1 MPQDASSLTDR
12 MVLETPLTD
21 TNETARQLSLDD
33 SQDAFQPLDSMQ
45 NASVSKS
52 ISEVTASDD
61 IEPTRS
67 ESLRNPHAFVEAV
80 ADELMHEVFDDVDRM
95 LDKGVVVSPAQPHA
109 VNITKRQ
116 FSVTSLNS
124 GGALAPLDASRINDS
139 EPTVLEPQ
147 SDYKHHHAEPTAHI
161 IKPRE
166 FWVRLSLIV
175 TASIG
180 VGIGLAFW
188 MAQRN
193 EAQLASSPS
202 SAIEAS
208 SSTTGA
214 ETNSFSDYV
223 LNSLEAIDR
232 RYELLAR
239 SGENPELV
247 SDDVE
252 AIADGLN
259 TTGLGTEDSPQVVER
274 VYIPV
279 YQPQQS
285 PGSVPTIASA
295 PLNQVTT
302 ATPTEGNASASAP
315 IQNIAP
321 NTTHKLVGTL
331 ELGDRSA
338 AIFEYAGSAH
348 RLEIG
353 QQIGASGWSL
363 VSVSGQEAIIRR
375 NGEVRSIYMQQ
386 SF

>member
-21 TNETARQLSLDD
+21 TNETARRLSLDD
-33 SQDAFQPLDSMQ
+33 SKGAFQPVDSMQ
-45 NASVSKS
+45 NTSVSKS
-52 ISEVTASDD
+52 ISEATASDD

-67 ESLRNPHAFVEAV
+67 ESLRNPHEFVEAV

-95 LDKGVVVSPAQPHA
+95 LDKGVVVSPTQAHP
-109 VNITKRQ
+109 VNIAKRQ

-124 GGALAPLDASRINDS
+124 GGALAPLDTSRSNDS

-147 SDYKHHHAEPTAHI
+147 GDHPHHPTEPIAHI

-180 VGIGLAFW
+180 VGLGLAFW

-193 EAQLASSPS
+193 QAQLATSPS
-202 SAIEAS
+202 SALEAS

-214 ETNSFSDYV
+214 ETNSFSDYM
-223 LNSLEAIDR
+223 LNSLEVIDR

-239 SGENPELV
+239 SGENPELF
-247 SDDVE
+247 SDNVD
-252 AIADGLN
+252 AIADELN
-259 TTGLGTEDSPQVVER
+259 TPELGTEDGPQVVER

-279 YQPQQS
+279 YQPQQ
-285 PGSVPTIASA
+285 GSASLPTIASA
-295 PLNQVTT
+295 PLTQVTT
-302 ATPTEGNASASAP
+302 ATTATEENTASAP

-321 NTTHKLVGTL
+321 NTTHQLVGTL